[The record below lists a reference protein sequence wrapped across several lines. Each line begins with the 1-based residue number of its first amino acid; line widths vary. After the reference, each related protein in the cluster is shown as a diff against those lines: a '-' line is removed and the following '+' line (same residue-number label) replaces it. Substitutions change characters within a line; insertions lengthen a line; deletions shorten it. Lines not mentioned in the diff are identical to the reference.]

1 MDTMSA
7 STQFHALT
15 VVRVDAEAGG
25 AIAVSFVVPPNLREV
40 FAFTPGQ
47 FLTLRATIDGQD
59 VRRSYSICSSLHQWR
74 TEGIVQVGIRP
85 VEGGVFSNWAVQHL
99 HAGDSLQ
106 VMPPQGRFC
115 VQRPRALHRVGFAA
129 GSGITPILSIMA
141 STLQDQPESKFTLVY
156 GNRRMDSVM
165 FNEALQD
172 LKDTYPD
179 RLTLI
184 HILSRQAQEVPLLEG
199 RIDGDKVRA
208 LMQVFLPVNSMDEVF
223 ICGPEPMIEATES
236 ALLSAGVPR
245 ARVHT
250 ERFASAGAATPIVSE
265 VSHEEGGD
273 VQLSV
278 IADGKRHE
286 MRMHSH
292 QRILD
297 VALQAGLDLPYSCKG
312 GVCCT
317 CRAKVLQGQVN
328 MDKNF
333 TLEAGEMQQGFVL
346 SCQARPTN
354 SEVVV
359 SFDER

>member
-1 MDTMSA
+1 
-7 STQFHALT
+7 
-15 VVRVDAEAGG
+15 
-25 AIAVSFVVPPNLREV
+25 
-40 FAFTPGQ
+40 
-47 FLTLRATIDGQD
+47 
-59 VRRSYSICSSLHQWR
+59 
-74 TEGIVQVGIRP
+74 
-85 VEGGVFSNWAVQHL
+85 
-99 HAGDSLQ
+99 
-106 VMPPQGRFC
+106 
-115 VQRPRALHRVGFAA
+115 
-129 GSGITPILSIMA
+129 
-141 STLQDQPESKFTLVY
+141 
-156 GNRRMDSVM
+156 M

-172 LKDTYPD
+172 LKDRYAD

-265 VSHEEGGD
+265 VSQEEGGD

-286 MRMHSH
+286 IRMHSH

-346 SCQARPTN
+346 SCQARPTT